1 MALKTLALGLA
12 ASLAFAAPAL
22 AYERHGTITF
32 DSRFGSGTSTFSE
45 AYDPE
50 AGTFSRTG
58 KIALDRN
65 RTITYSLA
73 GTCRQPPTTCSF
85 SGSAVGP
92 FGGKWR
98 VEGTLERDHGKRHLV
113 GSLTGPD
120 GKSITFDRELA
131 GRESLMRTL
140 LQSGGADK

>member
-45 AYDPE
+45 AY
-50 AGTFSRTG
+50 
-58 KIALDRN
+58 ALDRN